1 MDKKKRSI
9 EKSRELINSEA
20 FKERHRASD
29 QFFTRT
35 RKLFFSLLIIVILRK
50 SVKSMQLILNEL
62 TTELETESVS
72 AAAFTKARAKLKH
85 TAFIELNREA
95 VVGVCYGDGDFKRY
109 KGFRML
115 GIDGSKLRLP
125 DTEDVIE
132 EFGQIS
138 YRPAKNLPEGQHT
151 YGVASVMYDVLNR
164 IVVDSALGPARAY
177 EVNLALGHLEYTQE
191 NDLLLCDREYPS
203 YRFLATLQALER
215 HAVIRCSAKS
225 FVTARAMLKG
235 EGADSQVVTLK
246 PHHTRRL
253 EIQALGLPMEI
264 TVRFVRVTLDNGEY
278 EVLVTQLVDE
288 EVWPTE
294 EFKPIYWLRWGTE
307 GFYDILKTR
316 LNLENFTGQTA
327 ESVYQDF
334 YATVYLTGLESILTA
349 DTDALLAEKNVLH
362 PQQVNRA
369 VSFNAIK
376 NQAIEILFG
385 NGDTKLILQ
394 KLERIFLT
402 NPTCRRENRKVS
414 RKNKSSRCLLD
425 YWKRRRKHCF

>member
-138 YRPAKNLPEGQHT
+138 YRPAKNL
-151 YGVASVMYDVLNR
+151 
-164 IVVDSALGPARAY
+164 ALWPAY
-177 EVNLALGHLEYTQE
+177 LWCGIGH
-191 NDLLLCDREYPS
+191 
-203 YRFLATLQALER
+203 
-215 HAVIRCSAKS
+215 V
-225 FVTARAMLKG
+225 
-235 EGADSQVVTLK
+235 
-246 PHHTRRL
+246 
-253 EIQALGLPMEI
+253 
-264 TVRFVRVTLDNGEY
+264 
-278 EVLVTQLVDE
+278 
-288 EVWPTE
+288 
-294 EFKPIYWLRWGTE
+294 
-307 GFYDILKTR
+307 
-316 LNLENFTGQTA
+316 
-327 ESVYQDF
+327 
-334 YATVYLTGLESILTA
+334 
-349 DTDALLAEKNVLH
+349 
-362 PQQVNRA
+362 
-369 VSFNAIK
+369 
-376 NQAIEILFG
+376 
-385 NGDTKLILQ
+385 
-394 KLERIFLT
+394 
-402 NPTCRRENRKVS
+402 
-414 RKNKSSRCLLD
+414 
-425 YWKRRRKHCF
+425 